1 MLMTTIQKF
10 FQNIFT
16 MLLEGNENYQQ
27 TKNVTDKLIV
37 FCMPMLP
44 LFLLD

>member
-1 MLMTTIQKF
+1 MTTIQIF

-16 MLLEGNENYQQ
+16 MLLEGNKNYQQ
-27 TKNVTDKLIV
+27 SKIVTDKLIV

>member
-1 MLMTTIQKF
+1 MLMTTIQNYFKTF
-10 FQNIFT
+10 S
-16 MLLEGNENYQQ
+16 LEGNKNYQQ
-27 TKNVTDKLIV
+27 TKIVTNKLIV

>member
-1 MLMTTIQKF
+1 MLMTTIQNF
-10 FQNIFT
+10 FKTFFT

-27 TKNVTDKLIV
+27 TKIVTDKLIV